1 MKARDY
7 RWLMPFLHWKKIRG
21 CDFFKTNQLKS
32 RAALIGKIIN
42 RRAKLILRTGWTQS
56 LFQIKQN
63 GQADKKVICWEKI
76 AYGLADM
83 GLVTSEGD
91 RAYLMEQYKIKPE
104 KIIVTAN
111 YIDTDK
117 FTPTAGEKY
126 DRRIVYSGKIAQQK
140 NLGAL
145 IKALV
150 KTGVALDIIGGA
162 MDEKSEKLQNEL
174 VKSATELGVELT
186 FSGRLPNE
194 ELPKILNK
202 YKIYVLPSLYEGM
215 PKSLLEAMSVGLAC
229 VGTNV
234 EGAREIIKNGVTG
247 FLAGT
252 DSESLRQNILALI
265 NNEELRVKL
274 GRAARRFVVDN
285 FALKTQIGK
294 EISIYEKLV

>member
-1 MKARDY
+1 
-7 RWLMPFLHWKKIRG
+7 
-21 CDFFKTNQLKS
+21 
-32 RAALIGKIIN
+32 
-42 RRAKLILRTGWTQS
+42 
-56 LFQIKQN
+56 
-63 GQADKKVICWEKI
+63 
-76 AYGLADM
+76 M

-91 RAYLMEQYKIKPE
+91 RSYLMERYKIKPE